1 MEHVDIGI
9 GLIWFLS
16 FLFST
21 TVHEAMH
28 ALAAW
33 RLGDSTAYH
42 GGQVTLNPAPHVAR
56 EPIGMVVL
64 PLLTSLT
71 QGWAI
76 GWASCPYDPYW
87 AQRYPGRAAI
97 MAAAG
102 PAGNLLIAIAAFT
115 IIRGG
120 LAFGWFIPPAHVNF
134 DSIVEMANGGGP
146 TFVTTLLSVFLVM
159 NVFLFAFNLL
169 PLPPLDGSAVLNGIL
184 PERHASRLREFQ
196 SNAMMSMVGLVVA
209 WRVFPLITDP
219 LFTLLLRIVHPFD
232 SYS

>member
-1 MEHVDIGI
+1 MDQVDVGV
-9 GLIWFLS
+9 GLIWFLA

-28 ALAAW
+28 AFAAW
-33 RLGDSTAYH
+33 RLGDPTAYQ
-42 GGQVTLNPAPHVAR
+42 GGQVSLNPAAHIAR

-87 AQRYPGRAAI
+87 ARRYPGRAAV

-102 PAGNLLIAIAAFT
+102 PTGNLIIAIIAFT
-115 IIRGG
+115 TIRGG
-120 LAFGWFIPPAHVNF
+120 LAGGWFVAPEHVDF
-134 DSIVEMANGGGP
+134 ESLVEMANGGGA

-159 NVFLFAFNLL
+159 NVFLCAFNLL
-169 PLPPLDGSAVLNGIL
+169 PLPPLDGSAILQGLL
-184 PERHASRLREFQ
+184 PEEHAQKLQELQ
-196 SNAMMSMVGLVVA
+196 SNAMMSMVGLVIA
-209 WRVFPLITDP
+209 WRVFPLVTDP
-219 LFTLLLRIVHPFD
+219 LFSLLLRLVHPFD